1 MVHFSTDEDGGG
13 DDEEQDSPASQLSN
27 LLPKKANLR
36 PERTRS
42 ALSGR
47 QGGVG
52 TTMKLIQTGLL
63 TKMAMRV
70 RRTRIVTMICCWR
83 WFWRWWRWRWRWW
96 SAKRWERW
104 KQEEFRKGR
113 GAAGPR
119 PAHLSNPAT
128 PPNQPFNP
136 KKHPLTNP
144 STLKNT
150 PQPTLQP

>member
-1 MVHFSTDEDGGG
+1 MVHFSTD
-13 DDEEQDSPASQLSN
+13 DEEHDAPASQLSN

-63 TKMAMRV
+63 TKMAMRM
-70 RRTRIVTMICCWR
+70 RRMIVMRWCW
-83 WFWRWWRWRWRWW
+83 WCFWRWWCWWWRW
-96 SAKRWERW
+96 SGKRWERW

-113 GAAGPR
+113 GAAAPR

-128 PPNQPFNP
+128 PPNQSSNP
-136 KKHPLTNP
+136 KKHPPTNP
-144 STLKNT
+144 PTLKNSDIKMI
-150 PQPTLQP
+150 LMLLGKHKM

>member
-63 TKMAMRV
+63 TKMAMRM
-70 RRTRIVTMICCWR
+70 RMVTMICC
-83 WFWRWWRWRWRWW
+83 
-96 SAKRWERW
+96 
-104 KQEEFRKGR
+104 
-113 GAAGPR
+113 
-119 PAHLSNPAT
+119 
-128 PPNQPFNP
+128 
-136 KKHPLTNP
+136 
-144 STLKNT
+144 
-150 PQPTLQP
+150 